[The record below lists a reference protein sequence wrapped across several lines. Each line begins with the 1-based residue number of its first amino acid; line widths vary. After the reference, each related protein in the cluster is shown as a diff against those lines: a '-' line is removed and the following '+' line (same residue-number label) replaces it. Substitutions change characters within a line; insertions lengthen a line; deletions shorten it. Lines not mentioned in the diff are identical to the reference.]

1 MSSEWYRNGIG
12 MLSESFWLPK
22 FQGFVC
28 LNFIFYFV
36 GWKVE
41 IRQMCYMILLVFC
54 CRWGY
59 VPKSTF
65 INSWKIINNETVLQ
79 CTQQFRWYIF
89 RIVLRLFSVCSPFV
103 LRSFS
108 VRSPFILRWS
118 SVRSPF
124 ILRSIS
130 VQSPFGNRG
139 TNGERSKNHRRQN
152 GDVSTTHRYWNEG
165 TAKRKKE
172 TNDTET

>member
-41 IRQMCYMILLVFC
+41 IRQMCYMILLVFVVD
-54 CRWGY
+54 RGMSQNRLLLT
-59 VPKSTF
+59 PKKLLTMKQYCSPPN
-65 INSWKIINNETVLQ
+65 NSDG
-79 CTQQFRWYIF
+79 IF
-89 RIVLRLFSVCSPFV
+89 PHRSPFV

-108 VRSPFILRWS
+108 VRSPFILRS
-118 SVRSPF
+118 FSVHPPF
-124 ILRSIS
+124 ILRSFY
-130 VQSPFGNRG
+130 VR
-139 TNGERSKNHRRQN
+139 ESKNDRRMIEKQRENHRRQN
-152 GDVSTTHRYWNEG
+152 GDVT
-165 TAKRKKE
+165 KL
-172 TNDTET
+172 

>member
-41 IRQMCYMILLVFC
+41 IRQMCYMILLVFVVD
-54 CRWGY
+54 RGMSQNRLLLT
-59 VPKSTF
+59 PKKLLTMKQYCSPPN
-65 INSWKIINNETVLQ
+65 NSDG
-79 CTQQFRWYIF
+79 IF
-89 RIVLRLFSVCSPFV
+89 PHRSPFV

-108 VRSPFILRWS
+108 VRSPFILRS
-118 SVRSPF
+118 S
-124 ILRSIS
+124 S
-130 VQSPFGNRG
+130 VQSPFELRSGIE
-139 TNGERSKNHRRQN
+139 ERTENDRRII
-152 GDVSTTHRYWNEG
+152 GGKTEMYRLHIG
-165 TAKRKKE
+165 IE
-172 TNDTET
+172 TKG